1 MRLSKV
7 EITFIDTLQTKQYD
21 EVITYN
27 KENYIRTLRKGTT
40 RYYPTNRIYEIRKR
54 DQDDTKNTRGN
65 D

>member
-1 MRLSKV
+1 MKIKNV

-27 KENYIRTLRKGTT
+27 KEAYIRTKRKGTI
-40 RYYPTNRIYEIRKR
+40 RYYPASRIYEIRKGS
-54 DQDDTKNTRGN
+54 DETKNITRN